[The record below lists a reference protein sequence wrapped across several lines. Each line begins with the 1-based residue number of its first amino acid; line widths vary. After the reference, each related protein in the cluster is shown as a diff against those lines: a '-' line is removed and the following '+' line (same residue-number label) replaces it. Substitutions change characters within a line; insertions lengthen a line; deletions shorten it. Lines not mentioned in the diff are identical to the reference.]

1 MQTFNRDMLPI
12 LGVTW
17 REFDSERE
25 AVRFAKWAERTT
37 RNDQYPCDAY
47 AYQNEHTKKWEVKV
61 VNW

>member
-17 REFDSERE
+17 REFDNERE